1 MTEEEMTSVE
11 TSERSSTQPTAP
23 SRDGR
28 DAARDQREAER
39 QEAVRLNLEDKRS
52 IVEDLRAIGITV
64 SVRDSSS
71 SVIRWHPEAIPVLVD
86 HLSRPHRPDI
96 KMGIARALAVRE
108 ARELAAP
115 VVLREFLASDEEP
128 MLFKGEYVSG
138 YKWTLAWTLSVI
150 ATEAIA
156 DDLIAA
162 IHDPR
167 HHIEERRVLVGALGR
182 CWRLPRALQ
191 ALRDLTTDPE
201 LGEAAHKT
209 LRRFR
214 KA

>member
-1 MTEEEMTSVE
+1 MM
-11 TSERSSTQPTAP
+11 SER
-23 SRDGR
+23 
-28 DAARDQREAER
+28 ER
-39 QEAVRLNLEDKRS
+39 QDRVRRLRFQQRPLIEALSQVGIEVRS
-52 IVEDLRAIGITV
+52 VWDLVNTSRPYPA
-64 SVRDSSS
+64 
-71 SVIRWHPEAIPVLVD
+71 AIPVLVE
-86 HLSRPHRPDI
+86 HLRRPYDQRI
-96 KMGIARALAVRE
+96 KEGITRALTVPA
-108 ARELAAP
+108 ARELAP
-115 VVLREFLASDEEP
+115 PHVMSEFLEAVDVRSAETTDG
-128 MLFKGEYVSG
+128 FISG
-138 YKWTLAWTLSVI
+138 YKWALANTLYHI

-167 HHIEERRVLVGALGR
+167 HHVEERRVLVGALGR